1 MKRRFKFLWD
11 CFCMVST
18 CVMAVVALFT
28 TVVDPTEW
36 IEPVILWQSLMV
48 SFLCA
53 ASSTFIFPWDR
64 VMKKWEV
71 RVRTALHYLVINLIV
86 LGFGNWF
93 KWYHIDEWAS
103 LLAMLISIAVIY
115 TIVSCLSWRK
125 SKQDAQRMNER
136 LMQYRGKKNA
146 KKETE

>member
-1 MKRRFKFLWD
+1 
-11 CFCMVST
+11 MVST

-28 TVVDPTEW
+28 TVIDPAEW
-36 IEPVILWQSLMV
+36 IEPVVLWQALMV

-53 ASSTFIFPWDR
+53 VSCFIFPWD
-64 VMKKWEV
+64 VVLKKREIWI
-71 RVRTALHYLVINLIV
+71 RTALHYLIINLIV

-93 KWYHIDEWAS
+93 GWYHIDEWAS

-115 TIVSCLSWRK
+115 AIVACISWRK

-136 LMQYRGKKNA
+136 LMQYRNKKNA
-146 KKETE
+146 GKETE